1 MPRLLQSWD
10 WNDMDRKKQP
20 KLVITFHTTTAA
32 MEMEASCEPEQ
43 GRLIPI
49 PHEISGSCGLA
60 WCADPQLE
68 DILLAL
74 MNKKDIQYHE
84 KRVILLY

>member
-1 MPRLLQSWD
+1 
-10 WNDMDRKKQP
+10 MDRIKRL

-32 MEMEASCEPEQ
+32 MEMENSCGPEQ

-49 PHEISGSCGLA
+49 PQEISGGCGLA
-60 WCADPQLE
+60 WCAEPHLE
-68 DILLAL
+68 DILLAV
-74 MNKKDIQYHE
+74 MNKNNIQHQE